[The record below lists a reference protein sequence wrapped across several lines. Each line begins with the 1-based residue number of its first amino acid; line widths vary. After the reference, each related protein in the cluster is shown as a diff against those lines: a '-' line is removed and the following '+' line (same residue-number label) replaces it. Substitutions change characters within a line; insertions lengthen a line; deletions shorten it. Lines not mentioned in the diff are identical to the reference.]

1 MSNTVINPAHY
12 PTQLAEKTGR
22 LTELLRPFSAP
33 RLAIF
38 SSPVSHYRMRAE
50 FKFWHEGDDC
60 FYVMT
65 DRSGNRVRTDQ
76 FPVACHKINQLMPAL
91 IVLLQSNEILR
102 RKLFQVDFL
111 AATTEEAVITL
122 TYHKPVDEAWQAQ
135 AVTLQAALG
144 CSIIGR
150 SRGKK
155 IVIGHDFVTEQFTVA
170 QETFI
175 QQQPE
180 SAFSQPNAA
189 VNQQML
195 AWAYQHAQHNGGDFL
210 ELYCGNGNFTLPLS
224 RCFDKVLATE
234 ISKASIKALEHNVA
248 ANHCKN
254 IALARLSS
262 EEFTQALRGDRP
274 FRRLAHL
281 NLADYQ
287 FSTVLVDPPRAGL
300 DEDTCAL
307 IQRFDNILYISCN
320 PETLAHNLQTLSQ
333 THRIEHAALFD
344 QFPYTHH
351 MECGIVLRKQS
362 AGTPDEQ

>member
-1 MSNTVINPAHY
+1 MSISAVHSENY
-12 PTQLAEKTGR
+12 SEQLQEKAER
-22 LTELLRPFSAP
+22 LSSLLQAFSAP
-33 RLAIF
+33 ALEVFA
-38 SSPVSHYRMRAE
+38 SPPLHYRMRAE

-65 DRSGNRVRTDQ
+65 DSAGNRVRMDQ
-76 FPVACHKINQLMPAL
+76 FLVACNKINQLMPAL
-91 IVLLQSNEILR
+91 IALLQHNETLR

-111 AATTEEAVITL
+111 AATTGDAVITL
-122 TYHKPVDEAWQAQ
+122 TYHKPVNEVWQAQ
-135 AVTLQAALG
+135 AEALHAQLG

-155 IVIGHDFVTEQFTVA
+155 MVIGKDFVTEQFTVA
-170 QETFI
+170 DETFT

-189 VNQQML
+189 VNQHML
-195 AWAYQHAQHNGGDFL
+195 NWAQQHAQNNDGDFL

-224 RCFDKVLATE
+224 RCFNKVLATE
-234 ISKASIKALEHNVA
+234 VSKASIKALEHNVA
-248 ANHCKN
+248 ANHCEN

-262 EEFTQALRGDRP
+262 EEISQALRGDRP

-300 DEDTCAL
+300 DDSTCSL

-320 PETLAHNLQTLSQ
+320 PETLAHNLQTLCH
-333 THRIEHAALFD
+333 THSIEHAALFD

-351 MECGIVLRKQS
+351 MECGVVLSKK
-362 AGTPDEQ
+362 

>member
-1 MSNTVINPAHY
+1 MTIAGIKPELY
-12 PTQLAEKTGR
+12 TQQLSDKAVR
-22 LTELLRPFSAP
+22 LQSLLQPFSAP
-33 RLAIF
+33 ALEVF
-38 SSPVSHYRMRAE
+38 SSLPLHYRMRAE
-50 FKFWHEGDDC
+50 FRFWQEKDDC
-60 FYVMT
+60 FFAMT
-65 DRSGNRVRTDQ
+65 DAEKNIVRVDQ
-76 FPVACHKINQLMPAL
+76 FPIACQQINTLMPAL
-91 IVLLQSNEILR
+91 LSNIRNNEILR

-111 AATTEEAVITL
+111 AATTGDAVITL
-122 TYHKPVDEAWQAQ
+122 TYHKPVDTVWQKEAE
-135 AVTLQAALG
+135 TLQTTLG

-155 IVIGHDFVTEQFTVA
+155 LVAGNDFVTEQFRVNN
-170 QETFI
+170 ETFT

-189 VNQQML
+189 VNQHML
-195 AWAYQHAQHNGGDFL
+195 HWAHKHAHNFGGDFL

-224 RCFDKVLATE
+224 RCFNKVLATE
-234 ISKASIKALEHNVA
+234 VSKASIKALEHNVA
-248 ANHCKN
+248 MNHCDN

-300 DEDTCAL
+300 DDDTCQL
-307 IQRFDNILYISCN
+307 IQRFDHILYISCN
-320 PETLAHNLQTLSQ
+320 PETLAHNLQTLCR
-333 THRIEHAALFD
+333 THHIKHAALFD

-351 MECGIVLRKQS
+351 MECGIVLEKKL
-362 AGTPDEQ
+362 